1 MPEPV
6 QLIRLGTDGSAD
18 YEKPPVSIPLF
29 VWTNFLQILPQMMQE
44 DRPINS
50 KTEKVVV
57 KEGENSE
64 QHSGNSDDCA
74 TSSNTEVDAS
84 VESEKNHLADN
95 SQTVSTNGQD
105 SPNKRKAKV
114 IGSRIAKIADERFK
128 RAKKSDEKKS
138 TNNNNSTGE
147 DSGEEE
153 EDITDQVT
161 PPSTPTSV

>member
-1 MPEPV
+1 
-6 QLIRLGTDGSAD
+6 
-18 YEKPPVSIPLF
+18 
-29 VWTNFLQILPQMMQE
+29 MMQE

-64 QHSGNSDDCA
+64 QHSGNTGDCA
-74 TSSNTEVDAS
+74 TSSNTEADAS
-84 VESEKNHLADN
+84 VESEKNHLDDN
-95 SQTVSTNGQD
+95 SQTVNTNGQD
-105 SPNKRKAKV
+105 SPNERKKAKV

-128 RAKKSDEKKS
+128 RARKSDEKKS